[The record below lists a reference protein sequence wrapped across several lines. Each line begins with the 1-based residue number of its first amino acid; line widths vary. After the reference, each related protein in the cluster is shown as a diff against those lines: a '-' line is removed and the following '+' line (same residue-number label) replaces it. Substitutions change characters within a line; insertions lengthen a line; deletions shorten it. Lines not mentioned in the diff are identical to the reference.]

1 MKKILIV
8 DDQLM
13 YLKSLELALK
23 KQYEV
28 VLAINLEKA
37 IDILQVENCDI
48 VLIDIRLDEEDDKN
62 VDGLKIL
69 EWLKMNKP
77 KVAPFVMSA
86 YQEFSYA
93 EQALNLGARHFFKK
107 PIDVLS
113 LIAILKEKS

>member
-1 MKKILIV
+1 MKRILIV
-8 DDQLM
+8 DDQMM

-23 KQYEV
+23 KQYDV
-28 VLAINLEKA
+28 QLATNFDNALKTLRE
-37 IDILQVENCDI
+37 ENCDI

-62 VDGLKIL
+62 MDGLRIL

-77 KVAPFVMSA
+77 EVIPFVMST

-93 EQALNLGARHFFKK
+93 QQALNLGARHFFKK

-113 LIAILKEKS
+113 LTAIIKEKS

>member
-1 MKKILIV
+1 VKTILIV
-8 DDQLM
+8 DDQIM

-23 KQYEV
+23 KQYDIQ
-28 VLAINLEKA
+28 LATDFDNALKTLKEK
-37 IDILQVENCDI
+37 NCDI
-48 VLIDIRLDEEDDKN
+48 ALIDIRLDEEDGKN
-62 VDGLKIL
+62 IDGLKIL

-77 KVAPFVMSA
+77 EVAPFVMSA